1 MRVDR
6 VMRMENEAAELSAR
20 LNKLELFVRSEGFEA
35 LAPIDQHLLDEQRKH
50 MQKYLNTL
58 RLRIGIAK

>member
-1 MRVDR
+1 MTAGYVR
-6 VMRMENEAAELSAR
+6 RMEDEAAELSAK
-20 LNKLELFVRSEGFEA
+20 LNKLELFVRGEEFDGLPAIE
-35 LAPIDQHLLDEQRKH
+35 QYLLDEQRKH